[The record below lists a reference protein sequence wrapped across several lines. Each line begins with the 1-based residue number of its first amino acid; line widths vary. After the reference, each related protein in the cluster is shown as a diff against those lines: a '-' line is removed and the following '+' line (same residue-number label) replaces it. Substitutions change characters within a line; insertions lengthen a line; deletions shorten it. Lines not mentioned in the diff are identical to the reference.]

1 MRFMGFRSFTL
12 SLIEVLEGDG
22 VCDVGVDVL
31 VDLAFRNKV
40 LLHLL
45 RVLDAQGSLRE
56 QQESSMKRVT
66 EVVQIL
72 SKLLKGYDYAFFKLV
87 KPLSYVPADIDI
99 LIDANQIGKVVHEV
113 VGLGY
118 GVAVKDPYC
127 ITLTRGDSIIDLY
140 VHPSLGGMIFIDGGK
155 LLEHRCLREFDGVE
169 IVSLESY
176 AEALVSA
183 SHAIYKER
191 IYTLNDY
198 FTVGEWVSRKTF
210 RLAEE
215 LKCMSALRFAIKLN
229 DAIGGGLIEAPYKIP
244 LPTWANML
252 TQKIL
257 KDPLA
262 RSTSRDL
269 LMAFGSKRG
278 LKLLVSKFMRESY

>member
-1 MRFMGFRSFTL
+1 MGFRSFTL
-12 SLIEVLEGDG
+12 SLIRALGGDG

-45 RVLDAQGSLRE
+45 RALDVQGPLRE
-56 QQESSMKRVT
+56 RQELGMRKVA
-66 EVVQIL
+66 EVVQAI

-176 AEALVSA
+176 AEALISA
-183 SHAIYKER
+183 AHAIYKER

-198 FTVGEWVSRKTF
+198 FTVKEWTTEETF
-210 RLAEE
+210 KLAE
-215 LKCMSALRFAIKLN
+215 KLRCTSCLN
-229 DAIGGGLIEAPYKIP
+229 LAVKINEAFEKGLIEAPYKIP
-244 LPTWANML
+244 VITWTKL
-252 TQKIL
+252 LVRKIIN
-257 KDPLA
+257 DPLT
-262 RSTSRDL
+262 RSTSKNL
-269 LMAFGSKRG
+269 VSSVGSKRG
-278 LKLLVSKFMRESY
+278 LKSLVSKLTRETY